1 MACRRCNKHGHNARR
16 CPVHMAVRKAPTG
29 RPRKTPEQLAEDL
42 EATYPGIV
50 QLMGSASPAV
60 VAQTYGISRQRV
72 SVLRSRIQPKETKMT
87 LYLMIPTAQGFTPM
101 RCATIRQQN
110 KCAAY
115 LKKNGIVSR
124 PVYRGS
130 LDEPT
135 AGTLIGHLYADGA
148 PEPVS
153 PVSGLVTEE

>member
-1 MACRRCNKHGHNARR
+1 MACRRCDKHGHNARR
-16 CPVHMAVRKAPTG
+16 CPVHMAVRKAPMG
-29 RPRKTPEQLAEDL
+29 RPTKPPEQLAEDI

-50 QLMGSASPAV
+50 QLMGSASPSV

-110 KCAAY
+110 KCVAY
-115 LKKNGIVSR
+115 LKSEGITSH

-135 AGTLIGHLYADGA
+135 AGTVIGRLYAEGI
-148 PEPVS
+148 PENVS
-153 PVSGLVTEE
+153 PVSGLVTDE